1 MPRLSQWTLLTLLV
15 IGLGWSSTASAQQ
28 VRPAPN
34 PPPRS
39 AATGSTSAPSAAA
52 AEPSIYPSVPP
63 TALVSMAS
71 VQDELRM
78 TDAQKQQFR
87 SLNEQFNQAN
97 QPDMA
102 AISQLQQG
110 QEARY
115 NELQQRLFQRSQ
127 TFERQVQQLLQPS
140 QLTQLRQIAFGVS
153 VTQALQIPQIDE
165 QIRLTPQQKQ
175 RIQQIHTAAA
185 DKFFQV
191 QRQVAD
197 QLLQTLTSQQQQTL
211 QSLNAQAVRGGAQ

>member
-1 MPRLSQWTLLTLLV
+1 
-15 IGLGWSSTASAQQ
+15 
-28 VRPAPN
+28 
-34 PPPRS
+34 
-39 AATGSTSAPSAAA
+39 
-52 AEPSIYPSVPP
+52 
-63 TALVSMAS
+63 MAS